1 MNDCIFC
8 KIAAGEIPSNF
19 LYEDDDLFAI
29 NDISP
34 QAPVHILIITKKH
47 IPSIL
52 DVTNNEAPL
61 ISKVHMLA
69 TRLAARYKLDQEGFR
84 IVNNSLKAGGQ
95 EVPHL
100 HFHMLGGR
108 QMQWPPG

>member
-8 KIAAGEIPSNF
+8 KIAAGEIPSEF

-29 NDISP
+29 KDISP
-34 QAPVHILIITKKH
+34 QAPVHILIISKEH

-52 DVTNNEAPL
+52 NITNNEAHL
-61 ISKVHMLA
+61 ISKIHLLA
-69 TRLAARYKLDQEGFR
+69 THLATRYKLDEDGFR
-84 IVNNSLKAGGQ
+84 IVNNCRKAGGQ
-95 EVPHL
+95 AVPHL
-100 HFHMLGGR
+100 HFHLLGGR